1 MVFVH
6 TGLRK
11 RPPAAKTRPAKES
24 WYRKTIWMVVASQ
37 LSESKNQKLAS
48 LHNLYVRSVVAAR
61 QVKEGIED
69 RRKWRK
75 EGNVEGREGRKK
87 EVKEVK

>member
-1 MVFVH
+1 
-6 TGLRK
+6 
-11 RPPAAKTRPAKES
+11 
-24 WYRKTIWMVVASQ
+24 
-37 LSESKNQKLAS
+37 
-48 LHNLYVRSVVAAR
+48 VVAAR